1 MKYKLEFSQIFRRKI
16 NSLKRDLTKEYGK
29 DKAKEAVSEI
39 MTIANLRNSIYKLS
53 CICDIVRVKEIIWV
67 TPYIL
72 KIDSRKLI

>member
-39 MTIANLRNSIYKLS
+39 MTIAKGLATNPNAGKALSELFEMSGRTQESI
-53 CICDIVRVKEIIWV
+53 VAVK
-67 TPYIL
+67 
-72 KIDSRKLI
+72 KSRHN

>member
-1 MKYKLEFSQIFRRKI
+1 MKYT
-16 NSLKRDLTKEYGK
+16 LKSRE
-29 DKAKEAVSEI
+29 
-39 MTIANLRNSIYKLS
+39 RNSIYKLS